1 MKKEFSI
8 WISSAALILGVIAV
22 CVSVWR
28 SPDLTFDYQGVIVGI
43 LSLLVTVILG
53 WNIYTVIDIKNTRT
67 EIYKLKELL
76 ENQIKHSNENTQLIL
91 RLEMLDLPEVLN
103 AFAVNEQPNSLI
115 VMFKEFYRIRNGNNI
130 AKILAQ
136 SYIAQTLTG
145 FIKRN
150 NDSLMKDLVAQ
161 LSESVKIE
169 EVEDFIHY
177 LSSLP
182 DEQKPQLTDE
192 LLSVLRHL
200 SYEILKRHV

>member
-8 WISSAALILGVIAV
+8 WISSAALVLGVIAV

-115 VMFKEFYRIRNGNNI
+115 VMFKEFYRIRNGNNV
-130 AKILAQ
+130 AKTLAR
-136 SYIAQTLTG
+136 SYIT
-145 FIKRN
+145 
-150 NDSLMKDLVAQ
+150 
-161 LSESVKIE
+161 
-169 EVEDFIHY
+169 
-177 LSSLP
+177 
-182 DEQKPQLTDE
+182 
-192 LLSVLRHL
+192 
-200 SYEILKRHV
+200 

>member
-8 WISSAALILGVIAV
+8 WISSAALVLGVIAV

-115 VMFKEFYRIRNGNNI
+115 VMFKEFYRIRNGNNV
-130 AKILAQ
+130 AKTLAR
-136 SYIAQTLTG
+136 SYITQTLTS

-150 NDSLMKDLVAQ
+150 NNSLMEDLVAQ

-182 DEQKPQLTDE
+182 DEHKPQLTDE